1 MRTVIAETDSE
12 APVMGSP
19 SDGATGSFEAI
30 PRLDAKVPLLEG
42 WNATWTVH
50 ESPTAIVGDF
60 DVHGF
65 EPPFSAKEKLGSD
78 GARKSIFDT
87 TKGAL
92 PVFLT
97 VTSRGAGTLFEVSF
111 PKS

>member
-12 APVMGSP
+12 APVMGRP
-19 SDGATGSFEAI
+19 SDGALGSFETT
-30 PRLDAKVPLLEG
+30 RWLEVKVPLLEG

-50 ESPTAIVGDF
+50 ESPTAIVGD
-60 DVHGF
+60 DEVHGF
-65 EPPFSAKEKLGSD
+65 DPPFSLKEKLGSD
-78 GARKSIFDT
+78 GARKAMFDT
-87 TKGAL
+87 IRGAL